1 VGAWDVFA
9 CAGDSGAV
17 EGDAVGVVWGAVGEG
32 VSAQVFRGE
41 GKKSE
46 RLERSEPN
54 LLLHKRHYT
63 RRQREATHTP
73 RNQAWQ
79 FSTPCVEEPAGGV
92 RCEFGWD

>member
-73 RNQAWQ
+73 RN
-79 FSTPCVEEPAGGV
+79 
-92 RCEFGWD
+92 